1 VIQDTQWERIG
12 NNRLFSLKLDAPVHA
27 LIYDGR
33 LMSEARWPNAR
44 WDDPWRL
51 DRYNVLRRATEESTP
66 GELFDGFPTEN
77 TLEESSK
84 WVYYDREARAKH
96 REMLA
101 DTGID
106 FTNSVV
112 VISYAWGSF
121 ATRVTVHEAGANSFH
136 FDTEFTGSGSI
147 QDEAVRFVVN
157 RIEWDNPNRF
167 KRSSHGG
174 IHFFFEGLPAL
185 DIPEEWWYD
194 KDSGTLYFITPDG
207 KAPDASKLRGKRRDY
222 LLTISDSSHVHVK
235 SLEFHGAAA
244 MIEESDNSRIQDSV
258 FRFSAAN
265 KFTIGN
271 FDMPVTTRIANRNT
285 DRDKR
290 FNNALINCSFTYL
303 DGNAFEGRSTG
314 LLINNVLI
322 YRTQQT
328 TLGLDSRSMSVDRPA
343 LIRRVTLL
351 DVGAS
356 VGIKGGDL
364 DSLYELNNIANFGG
378 LQYDGAALQMGGRD
392 HIIYR
397 YNWSHDHPKRSFRF
411 AAGNYPEYSNAFGEM
426 SYNVA
431 WNTPGGFAIKGDDHL
446 IHNNLL
452 LGDSKF
458 ELFNM
463 QRWASENKRTLVA
476 NNIVPRLSAGNNDR
490 DPEKKGQPAELI
502 SVLKNNYLDD
512 PAVVLRDPENLDFRP
527 REGNLLVDGGYRIE
541 RDEVPWKQV
550 DITGIDEI
558 VGEEVDIGP
567 YEYGSSVYWIPGFQ
581 FAQASTPVPPNGS
594 TTVKPDA
601 DLIWLDGY
609 GAAEHDV
616 YFGTTE
622 TAIAEAGRES
632 PEFRQTFEAPN
643 NVFEPGVLEPGQT
656 YYWRVDSIRA
666 GEIVRGDVWYFTVQS
681 DDQ

>member
-1 VIQDTQWERIG
+1 
-12 NNRLFSLKLDAPVHA
+12 
-27 LIYDGR
+27 
-33 LMSEARWPNAR
+33 
-44 WDDPWRL
+44 
-51 DRYNVLRRATEESTP
+51 
-66 GELFDGFPTEN
+66 
-77 TLEESSK
+77 
-84 WVYYDREARAKH
+84 
-96 REMLA
+96 
-101 DTGID
+101 
-106 FTNSVV
+106 
-112 VISYAWGSF
+112 
-121 ATRVTVHEAGANSFH
+121 
-136 FDTEFTGSGSI
+136 
-147 QDEAVRFVVN
+147 
-157 RIEWDNPNRF
+157 
-167 KRSSHGG
+167 
-174 IHFFFEGLPAL
+174 
-185 DIPEEWWYD
+185 
-194 KDSGTLYFITPDG
+194 
-207 KAPDASKLRGKRRDY
+207 
-222 LLTISDSSHVHVK
+222 
-235 SLEFHGAAA
+235 
-244 MIEESDNSRIQDSV
+244 
-258 FRFSAAN
+258 
-265 KFTIGN
+265 
-271 FDMPVTTRIANRNT
+271 
-285 DRDKR
+285 
-290 FNNALINCSFTYL
+290 
-303 DGNAFEGRSTG
+303 
-314 LLINNVLI
+314 
-322 YRTQQT
+322 
-328 TLGLDSRSMSVDRPA
+328 
-343 LIRRVTLL
+343 
-351 DVGAS
+351 
-356 VGIKGGDL
+356 
-364 DSLYELNNIANFGG
+364 
-378 LQYDGAALQMGGRD
+378 
-392 HIIYR
+392 
-397 YNWSHDHPKRSFRF
+397 
-411 AAGNYPEYSNAFGEM
+411 M